1 MMTQLFFAGVA
12 EVDITPPP
20 DLPMDGYLARE
31 GTSLGTHDP
40 LLAQVLIVSDGEKP
54 MALVTLDL
62 LAVSA
67 EFTDPLRGALAA
79 QIGTSPA
86 AIMICPSHTH
96 CGPSGLQNW
105 FPPGDK
111 PALNA
116 SLVSM
121 MQERI
126 LAATQTAFDN
136 MATVDLVYAQGAVQ
150 GIGGDRNQPEA
161 VVDNPVTTLCFQR
174 DDQQPLCILFHYACH
189 PTVLGAATRHYSADF
204 VGAARR
210 RLREE
215 YPGAICMF
223 LNGALGDISPRYQ
236 RRDQSYAE
244 VARLG
249 NCLADHVINLLE
261 KAEIET
267 NRSFNWDSI
276 PVELPFRAFSPQ
288 VVLPVVA
295 SSLSRIEETR
305 AQGSAIQATLQQSI
319 GQQATQTATLSL
331 LQIGSWKLFGIPGEP
346 FNRLATSIREAAP
359 HALAVGL
366 ANDYIGYL
374 PTQAAID
381 FQSYEALSSPF
392 DARALEQL
400 EAILIDQLSQSPY
413 Q

>member
-20 DLPMDGYLARE
+20 DLSMDGYLARE

-40 LLAQVLIVSDGEKP
+40 LLAQVLIVSDGEKR

-67 EFTDPLRGALAA
+67 GFTDPLREALAEK
-79 QIGTSPA
+79 IGTSPA

-105 FPPGDK
+105 FPPGDR
-111 PALNA
+111 PPLNA
-116 SLVSM
+116 DLVRM

-126 LAATQTAFDN
+126 LAAAQTALGS
-136 MATVDLVYAQGAVQ
+136 MTAVDLVYAQGAVQ
-150 GIGGDRNQPEA
+150 GVSGDRNQPHTP
-161 VVDNPVTTLCFQR
+161 VDNPVTALCLQK
-174 DDQQPLCILFHYACH
+174 DNQPVCILFHYACH

-204 VGAARR
+204 VGATRN
-210 RLREE
+210 RLRDQ
-215 YPGAICMF
+215 YPGAIPMF

-236 RRDQSYAE
+236 RRDQSYDE
-244 VARLG
+244 VVRLG
-249 NCLADHVINLLE
+249 NCLADHVIDLLGKTE
-261 KAEIET
+261 LET
-267 NRSFNWDSI
+267 DRSFSWDSI
-276 PVELPFRAFSPQ
+276 PVELPFRTFSLQ
-288 VVLPVVA
+288 TALPVVV
-295 SSLSRIEETR
+295 SGLSRIEETR

-346 FNRLATSIREAAP
+346 FNRLATSIRAAAP
-359 HALAVGL
+359 HALVVGL

-400 EAILIDQLSQSPY
+400 ETILIAQLSQSPH

>member
-1 MMTQLFFAGVA
+1 MTQLFFAGVA
-12 EVDITPPP
+12 EVDVTPPP

-31 GTSLGTHDP
+31 GVSLGTHDP
-40 LLAQVLIVSDGEKP
+40 LLAQVLIVSSGEKR

-67 EFTDPLRGALAA
+67 AFADPLRGALAEK
-79 QIGTSPA
+79 IGTSAA

-111 PALNA
+111 PPLNA

-126 LAATQTAFDN
+126 LSAAQTALDS
-136 MATVDLVYAQGAVQ
+136 MAAVDLVYAQGAVE

-161 VVDNPVTTLCFQR
+161 PVDNPVTVLSFQN
-174 DDQQPLCILFHYACH
+174 DNQPVCILFHYACH

-204 VGAARR
+204 VGAARN
-210 RLREE
+210 RLRDQ
-215 YPGAICMF
+215 YPESVSMF

-244 VARLG
+244 VERLG
-249 NCLADHVINLLE
+249 TCLADHVINLLG
-261 KAEIET
+261 KAELEID
-267 NRSFNWDSI
+267 RSLSWDSI
-276 PVELPFRAFSPQ
+276 AVELPFRTFSTQ
-288 VVLPVVA
+288 VAAHPVMA
-295 SSLSRIEETR
+295 SDLSRIEETR
-305 AQGSAIQATLQQSI
+305 AQGSAIQATLRQAI
-319 GQQATQTATLSL
+319 GQQATQAATLSL
-331 LQIGSWKLFGIPGEP
+331 LQIGSWKLLGIPGEP
-346 FNRLATSIREAAP
+346 FNQLATSIRAVAP
-359 HALAVGL
+359 HALVVGL
-366 ANDYIGYL
+366 ANDYVGYL

-400 EAILIDQLSQSPY
+400 EAILIAQLSQSPY

>member
-31 GTSLGTHDP
+31 GASLGTHDP
-40 LLAQVLIVSDGEKP
+40 LLAQVLIVSDGDKK

-67 EFTDPLRGALAA
+67 EFTDPLRAALAEK
-79 QIGTSPA
+79 IGTSPTT
-86 AIMICPSHTH
+86 IMICPSHTH

-105 FPPGDK
+105 FPPGNK
-111 PALNA
+111 PPLNA

-126 LAATQTAFDN
+126 LTAAQTALDN
-136 MATVDLVYAQGAVQ
+136 MAAVDLVYAQGTINGV
-150 GIGGDRNQPEA
+150 GGDRNQPDA
-161 VVDNPVTTLCFQR
+161 PVDNPVTTLCFQK
-174 DDQQPLCILFHYACH
+174 DNQPVCILFHYACH

-204 VGAARR
+204 VGAVRN
-210 RLREE
+210 RLREH
-215 YPGAICMF
+215 YPGSVSMF

-236 RRDQSYAE
+236 RRDQSYDE

-249 NCLADHVINLLE
+249 NCLADHIIKLLG
-261 KAEIET
+261 KAEIEAD
-267 NRSFNWDSI
+267 RSFSWDGI
-276 PVELPFRAFSPQ
+276 AVELPFRTFSTQ
-288 VVLPVVA
+288 AATLPVTA
-295 SSLSRIEETR
+295 NSLSRIEETR
-305 AQGSAIQATLQQSI
+305 AQGSAIQATLRQSI
-319 GQQATQTATLSL
+319 GQRATQAATLSL
-331 LQIGSWKLFGIPGEP
+331 LQIGSWKLLGIPGEP
-346 FNRLATSIREAAP
+346 FNQLATSIRMAAP
-359 HALAVGL
+359 HALVVGL

-400 EAILIDQLSQSPY
+400 ETILIAQLSQSPY